1 METSNKLT
9 GEQLSLWTSSAV
21 DIPVSH
27 LAQQASDKEQTTQD
41 TYGHGC
47 EQPLA
52 NYDPDT
58 QSWRT
63 FEDISLWG
71 EHKLLEN
78 LPKSGMT
85 RNGVLYQQPAWERPI
100 DEIES
105 SLWPTPTTQENE
117 HPNATWNAATSSNG
131 STHGINLADAVQK
144 WPTPQARDWKGPQ
157 VDR

>member
-9 GEQLSLWTSSAV
+9 GEQLSLWTSSAA

-27 LAQQASDKEQTTQD
+27 LVQQENEKEQTTQD
-41 TYGHGC
+41 TYGHGY

-58 QSWRT
+58 QSWRM
-63 FEDISLWG
+63 FEGISLWE
-71 EHKLLEN
+71 EHKLLES

-85 RNGVLYQQPAWERPI
+85 QNGVLYQQPEWVRPI
-100 DEIES
+100 DEIAS

-117 HPNATWNAATSSNG
+117 HPNAT
-131 STHGINLADAVQK
+131 
-144 WPTPQARDWKGPQ
+144 
-157 VDR
+157 